1 VAAQQLE
8 GLMGRL
14 REAQGHMAEMEAQLS
29 AATEGQESW
38 RRKCEEERAQSH
50 AIQEQVASLEVR
62 FGQRTLH
69 HCFRFPHLL
78 RLTMGFSA
86 MLNAGIFNGQHVIDV
101 FPFNLTQ
108 WLHPWR

>member
-69 HCFRFPHLL
+69 HCFSFHHLPRFTICNSKFRYLQWAACN
-78 RLTMGFSA
+78 RY
-86 MLNAGIFNGQHVIDV
+86 V

-108 WLHPWR
+108 LLHSWR